1 MRKVASFTL
10 ALFIMVLTIPIAH
23 ACEAFFNVDS
33 QQLSIDK
40 LIVAGKH
47 QTPKAGTAILRLDLP
62 NAKIVTASF
71 EQDEHWQPPNCLG
84 SHFSPLDPV
93 TAFVCGHDPDH

>member
-1 MRKVASFTL
+1 MRKVLIFSL
-10 ALFIMVLTIPIAH
+10 ALLFMVLTIPIAS
-23 ACEAFFNVDS
+23 ACDAFFNVDS
-33 QQLSIDK
+33 QQLTIDK

-47 QTPKAGTAILRLDLP
+47 QTPKAGIAILRLDLP
-62 NAKIVTASF
+62 NAEIVTASF
-71 EQDEHWQPPNCLG
+71 EQDEHWQPPDCFW